1 MKSERDVF
9 HEMKTPLPQVIYKN
23 NNRPVP
29 PRDNFA
35 PALKALSDRQTAYEV
50 PSNPITDE
58 YGNPLIGSATN
69 EQVLSLRKNRE
80 QIFATRNFLDKAM
93 TRKAELPGWAQP
105 TPIVTKPLNREEEEK
120 YALKNVLNKKNQ
132 GGKDSLSP
140 RNQGVN
146 SLPNLT
152 TQGSSLSRGKRPG
165 NTNAVPDF
173 LESPDGVGLPEEE
186 KRYVENLL
194 KKKPQDPPAGDGD
207 YDSLPDFLR

>member
-9 HEMKTPLPQVIYKN
+9 HEMKTPLPEVIYKN
-23 NNRPVP
+23 NNRPLP

-35 PALKALSDRQTAYEV
+35 PALKAMSDRQTAYEV

-93 TRKAELPGWAQP
+93 TRKTELPGWAQQ

-132 GGKDSLSP
+132 GVKDALSQ
-140 RNQGVN
+140 RNQAAS
-146 SLPNLT
+146 SLPNLK
-152 TQGSSLSRGKRPG
+152 TQGSSLSRGNRSG
-165 NTNAVPDF
+165 NANAVPDF
-173 LESPDGVGLPEEE
+173 LEAPGGVALPEEE

-194 KKKPQDPPAGDGD
+194 KKKPQEPPASDGD

>member
-1 MKSERDVF
+1 
-9 HEMKTPLPQVIYKN
+9 
-23 NNRPVP
+23 
-29 PRDNFA
+29 
-35 PALKALSDRQTAYEV
+35 LSDRQTAYEV

-93 TRKAELPGWAQP
+93 TRKAELPGWAQQ

-120 YALKNVLNKKNQ
+120 YALKNVLNQKNQ
-132 GGKDSLSP
+132 GGTNSLSQ

-146 SLPNLT
+146 SLPKVT
-152 TQGSSLSRGKRPG
+152 TQGTTLSRGKRPG
-165 NTNAVPDF
+165 NANAVPDF

-194 KKKPQDPPAGDGD
+194 KKKPPEPPASDGD